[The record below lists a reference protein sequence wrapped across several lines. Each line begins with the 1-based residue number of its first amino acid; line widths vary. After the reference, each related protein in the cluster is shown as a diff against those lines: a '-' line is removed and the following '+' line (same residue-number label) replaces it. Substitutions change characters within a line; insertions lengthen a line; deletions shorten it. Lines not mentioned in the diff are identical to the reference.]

1 MYIILEEDLMEFFDL
16 LKLRWV
22 NFNPDKTLKVYGV
35 QEKSLVQYYQSSS
48 SYNI

>member
-1 MYIILEEDLMEFFDL
+1 MEFFDL